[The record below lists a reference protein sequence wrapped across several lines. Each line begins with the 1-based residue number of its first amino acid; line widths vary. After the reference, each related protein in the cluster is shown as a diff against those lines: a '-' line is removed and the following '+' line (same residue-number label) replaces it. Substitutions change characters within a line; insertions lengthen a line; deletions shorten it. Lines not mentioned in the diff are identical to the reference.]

1 MDRWKRSVLAEFIVF
16 FILLSFNNS
25 IILAFISILAHE
37 GMHILVAKRKGCKF
51 NDIQIHI
58 YGTSAQFAN
67 IDELNKIEKLQ
78 IYLSGPFANFI
89 IICIFWCIGFASN
102 NILIDKMININI
114 SLLFFNLLPAYPL
127 DGARVLEILLSQKIL
142 YRRANDII
150 SKISYTIGVILLVI
164 FIIVFAY
171 SGVINVSILIAS
183 IAICLI
189 TRSEEKSAMYIL
201 MGNIF
206 VKRNKLLRNKY
217 IENKSISVYY
227 KQGLANVMSMVD
239 KNRFNIFYVLD
250 DDLKVV
256 FIMNEDELI
265 EALKLYGNIT
275 LEEYFGLRNKDG
287 Y

>member
-67 IDELNKIEKLQ
+67 IDELNKKEKLQ

-250 DDLKVV
+250 DDLKIV

>member
-67 IDELNKIEKLQ
+67 IDELNKKEKLQ

-239 KNRFNIFYVLD
+239 KNRFNIFYVLE
-250 DDLKVV
+250 DDLKVL

>member
-67 IDELNKIEKLQ
+67 IDELNKKEKLQ

-102 NILIDKMININI
+102 NILIYKMININI

>member
-58 YGTSAQFAN
+58 YGT
-67 IDELNKIEKLQ
+67 
-78 IYLSGPFANFI
+78 SGPFANFI

>member
-67 IDELNKIEKLQ
+67 IDELNKKEKLQ

-189 TRSEEKSAMYIL
+189 TRSKEKSAMYIL

>member
-67 IDELNKIEKLQ
+67 IDELNKKEKLQ

-189 TRSEEKSAMYIL
+189 TRSEEKYAMYIL

>member
-51 NDIQIHI
+51 NHIQIHI

-67 IDELNKIEKLQ
+67 IDELNKKEKLQ

>member
-67 IDELNKIEKLQ
+67 IDELNKKEKLQ

-89 IICIFWCIGFASN
+89 IICIFWCIGIASN

>member
-67 IDELNKIEKLQ
+67 IDELNKKEKLQ

-189 TRSEEKSAMYIL
+189 TRSEEKSAMYIF

>member
-1 MDRWKRSVLAEFIVF
+1 MDRWKKGVLAEFIVF

-51 NDIQIHI
+51 NDIQVHI

-67 IDELNKIEKLQ
+67 IDELNKKEKLQ

-89 IICIFWCIGFASN
+89 IICIFLCVGFVSN
-102 NILIDKMININI
+102 NTLIDKMININL

-127 DGARVLEILLSQKIL
+127 DGSRVLEILLSQKIV

-150 SKISYTIGVILLVI
+150 SKISYAIGAILLAI

-171 SGVINVSILIAS
+171 KGVINVSILIAA

-227 KQGLANVMSMVD
+227 KQGLANIMSIVD

-275 LEEYFGLRNKDG
+275 LEEYFGLRNKSG

>member
-67 IDELNKIEKLQ
+67 IDELNKKEKLQ

-265 EALKLYGNIT
+265 EALKLYGNMT

>member
-67 IDELNKIEKLQ
+67 IDELNKKEKLQ

-102 NILIDKMININI
+102 KILIDKMININI

>member
-37 GMHILVAKRKGCKF
+37 GMHILVATRKGCKF

-67 IDELNKIEKLQ
+67 IDELNKKEKLQ

>member
-25 IILAFISILAHE
+25 IIWAFIRILAHE

-67 IDELNKIEKLQ
+67 IDELNKKEKLQ

-102 NILIDKMININI
+102 NILIDKMINI
-114 SLLFFNLLPAYPL
+114 PAYPL

>member
-1 MDRWKRSVLAEFIVF
+1 MDRWKKSVLAEFIVF
-16 FILLSFNNS
+16 FILLGFNKS

-37 GMHILVAKRKGCKF
+37 GMHILLAKRKGCKF

-67 IDELNKIEKLQ
+67 IDELNKNEKLQ
-78 IYLSGPFANFI
+78 IYLSGPFANFV
-89 IICIFWCIGFASN
+89 IICIFWGISFVSN
-102 NILIDKMININI
+102 NTMIDKMIDINL

-127 DGARVLEILLSQKIL
+127 DGSRVLEILLSQKIL
-142 YRRANDII
+142 YRRANEII
-150 SKISYTIGVILLVI
+150 SKISYTIAVVLVVI

-171 SGVINVSILIAS
+171 SGVVNISIPIAA
-183 IAICLI
+183 IVICLI
-189 TRSEEKSAMYIL
+189 TRSEQKSAMYIL

-227 KQGLANVMSMVD
+227 KQGLANVMSIVD

-275 LEEYFGLRNKDG
+275 LEEYFDVRNKSG

>member
-51 NDIQIHI
+51 NDIQVHI

-67 IDELNKIEKLQ
+67 IDELNKKEKLQ

>member
-67 IDELNKIEKLQ
+67 IDELNKKEKLQ

-171 SGVINVSILIAS
+171 SGVINVSIFIAS

>member
-67 IDELNKIEKLQ
+67 IDELNKKEKLQ

-142 YRRANDII
+142 YRRANYII

>member
-67 IDELNKIEKLQ
+67 IDELNKKEKLQ
-78 IYLSGPFANFI
+78 IYLSGPFANCI

>member
-16 FILLSFNNS
+16 FILLIFNNS

-67 IDELNKIEKLQ
+67 IDELNKKEKLQ

>member
-67 IDELNKIEKLQ
+67 IDELNKKEKLQ

-150 SKISYTIGVILLVI
+150 SKLSYTIGVILLVI

>member
-1 MDRWKRSVLAEFIVF
+1 MDRWKRRVLAEFIVF

-67 IDELNKIEKLQ
+67 IDELNKKEKLQ

>member
-67 IDELNKIEKLQ
+67 IDELNKKEKLQ

-89 IICIFWCIGFASN
+89 IICILWCIGFASN

>member
-67 IDELNKIEKLQ
+67 IDELNKKEKLQ

-250 DDLKVV
+250 YDLKVV

>member
-16 FILLSFNNS
+16 FILLIFNNS

-67 IDELNKIEKLQ
+67 IDELNKKEKLQ

-150 SKISYTIGVILLVI
+150 SKISYTIWVILLVI

>member
-67 IDELNKIEKLQ
+67 IDELNKKEKLQ

-201 MGNIF
+201 MGHIF

>member
-67 IDELNKIEKLQ
+67 IDELNKKEKLQ

-239 KNRFNIFYVLD
+239 KNRFNIFYVFD

>member
-67 IDELNKIEKLQ
+67 IDELNKKEKLQ

-142 YRRANDII
+142 YRRANYII

-189 TRSEEKSAMYIL
+189 TRIEEKSAMYIL

>member
-51 NDIQIHI
+51 NDIQVHI

-67 IDELNKIEKLQ
+67 IDELNKKEKLQ

-114 SLLFFNLLPAYPL
+114 SLLFCNLLPAYPL

>member
-51 NDIQIHI
+51 NDIQVHI

-67 IDELNKIEKLQ
+67 IDELNKKEKLQ

-250 DDLKVV
+250 DDLNVV

>member
-67 IDELNKIEKLQ
+67 IDELNKKEKLQ

-142 YRRANDII
+142 CRRANDII

>member
-67 IDELNKIEKLQ
+67 IDELNKKEKLQ

>member
-67 IDELNKIEKLQ
+67 IDELNKKEKLQ

-256 FIMNEDELI
+256 FI
-265 EALKLYGNIT
+265 
-275 LEEYFGLRNKDG
+275 
-287 Y
+287 

>member
-67 IDELNKIEKLQ
+67 IDELNKKEKLQ

-183 IAICLI
+183 ITICLI

>member
-51 NDIQIHI
+51 NDIQVHI

-67 IDELNKIEKLQ
+67 IDELNKKEKLQ

-127 DGARVLEILLSQKIL
+127 DGARVLAILLSQKIL

>member
-67 IDELNKIEKLQ
+67 IDELNKKEKLQ

-89 IICIFWCIGFASN
+89 IIYIFWCIGFASN

>member
-25 IILAFISILAHE
+25 IILGFISILAHE

-67 IDELNKIEKLQ
+67 IDELNKKEKLQ

-189 TRSEEKSAMYIL
+189 TRSEEKSATYIL

>member
-16 FILLSFNNS
+16 FILLSFNNP

-67 IDELNKIEKLQ
+67 IDELNKKEKLQ
-78 IYLSGPFANFI
+78 IYLSCPFANFI